1 MKELLLI
8 LSLFRSEAGAQGVT
22 FPDSV
27 QIEYAVLGH
36 DTLGVAHDRGA
47 YWLVQISPTVE
58 GDEIL
63 ESVVW
68 HELGHVAG
76 LSHCRGRSLMNYGY
90 MVPITQGMKRR
101 LILQIKQF
109 QTLCKSSTK

>member
-1 MKELLLI
+1 MKELLII

-22 FPDSV
+22 LPDSV
-27 QIEYAVLGH
+27 QIEYAVLGL

-58 GDEIL
+58 GDIL

-90 MVPITQGMKRR
+90 MVPITQAMKRR

-109 QTLCKSSTK
+109 QALCNSSTK